1 MQLQHK
7 NYDIIIIGAGAVG
20 SGILLDASLRG
31 YKVLLLEKDDFGSA
45 ASSKSSKLVHGGVR
59 YLEKAVK
66 NLDKAQYNLVKEGL
80 QERAIFLRNA
90 SCIARKIKINI
101 PTFSY
106 LNLFYTWIGLFMY
119 KVISKK
125 KSLGNNSF
133 LNKVVSSLFFPN
145 IKNENLK
152 GCVSFYDGSFLD
164 TRMIISLLQTASSK
178 GANIKNYC
186 EVNGFLYDENQK
198 IIGVKYFDKFENKDY
213 EIFSK
218 CVINAS
224 GANVDNMRF
233 LDDKN
238 SDEIL
243 ALSSGVHIVVK
254 KEFLGSTEAL
264 LISNTSDGR
273 IIFILPYLN
282 HCLIGTTDNSCV
294 YEENIKTKD
303 SEIEYLLNE
312 VNIYFQKPLKKEDI
326 LSSWS
331 GIRPLIKNTDK
342 SSTQEIVRDHLITS
356 SKNGL
361 VSIAGGKWTTY
372 RKMAED
378 LMDFLVD
385 EKILDKK
392 EICITKNY
400 KLIGNQEK
408 HKDLE
413 KLISFYPITK
423 NTKESLITLY
433 GTNATKVLTLA
444 NKLDNFQ
451 LINENLPYL
460 KVEIIYCI
468 ENEFVKKPVDFLSR
482 RIGLCFIDKKA
493 SLSCV
498 DVVCDEMRKLY
509 NWNKDELEFQ
519 KKESKEYIENY
530 F

>member
-1 MQLQHK
+1 MQLPHEK
-7 NYDIIIIGAGAVG
+7 YDIVIIGGGAVG
-20 SGILLDASLRG
+20 SGIVLDATLRG
-31 YKVLLLEKDDFGSA
+31 YKVILLEKDDFASG

-59 YLEKAVK
+59 YLEKAIK
-66 NLDKAQYNLVKEGL
+66 NFDKAQYDLVKEGL
-80 QERAIFLRNA
+80 QERAIFLKNA
-90 SCIARKIKINI
+90 SNISSKIKINI
-101 PTFSY
+101 PVFSY
-106 LNLFYTWIGLFMY
+106 INLFYTWIGLFIY
-119 KVISKK
+119 RLIARK

-145 IKNENLK
+145 IKNERLK
-152 GCVSFYDGSFLD
+152 GCISFFDGSFLD
-164 TRMIISLLQTASSK
+164 IRMIISLLQTASTK
-178 GANIKNYC
+178 GADFKNYC
-186 EVNGFLYDENQK
+186 EVKGFLYDENQK

-218 CVINAS
+218 CVINSS
-224 GANVDNMRF
+224 GANIDNIRS

-243 ALSSGVHIVVK
+243 ALSSGIHIVVK

-294 YEENIKTKD
+294 YEENPKVKD
-303 SEIEYLLNE
+303 EEIEYLLNE
-312 VNIYFQKPLKKEDI
+312 VNIYFQKTLKKEDI

-331 GIRPLIKNTDK
+331 GIRPLIKTNNK
-342 SSTQEIVRDHLITS
+342 NSTQEIVREHLITN

-361 VSIAGGKWTTY
+361 ISIAGGKWTTY

-378 LMDFLVD
+378 LMDFL
-385 EKILDKK
+385 IDKK
-392 EICITKNY
+392 YLNKKEPCITKNF
-400 KLIGNQEK
+400 KLVGNEEK
-408 HKDLE
+408 NKDLE
-413 KLISFYPITK
+413 KLISFYPISK

-433 GTNATKVLTLA
+433 GTNATKILSLA
-444 NKLDNFQ
+444 NELGNFE

-460 KVEIIYCI
+460 KAEIIYCI
-468 ENEFVKKPVDFLSR
+468 ENEFVKKPIDFLAR
-482 RIGLCFIDKKA
+482 RVGVCFVHKEA

-498 DVVCDEMRKLY
+498 DVVCQEMTKLY
-509 NWNKDELEFQ
+509 NWDEKETKFQ
-519 KKESKEYIENY
+519 INETKEYIHKN